1 MYWVHLLTIKL
12 FNNQHYR
19 RIRFFVLLFHS
30 SIIFVQIYMY
40 ITVFDADFF
49 FQYIIT
55 FLSLLAVSN
64 TLQFVTFFKCPFQAV
79 MFNASYFI
87 SEKNFN
93 DLENTI
99 YSHFWSPST
108 ATQRAREDIKRDT
121 RYVTI
126 LVLLNTFLGIFA
138 GIVLIPV
145 GKSVDHQFGMF
156 LFRTY
161 LPKLHYLLDVIYSL
175 SFAIIG
181 HTMVNWANVVAY
193 YSCLA
198 KSQVKLGTERAKY
211 LSAEYED
218 QDEDS
223 LYYSEEYQQV
233 MKERIRFTIIRHI
246 ELLG

>member
-1 MYWVHLLTIKL
+1 V
-12 FNNQHYR
+12 
-19 RIRFFVLLFHS
+19 
-30 SIIFVQIYMY
+30 
-40 ITVFDADFF
+40 TV
-49 FQYIIT
+49 
-55 FLSLLAVSN
+55 
-64 TLQFVTFFKCPFQAV
+64 
-79 MFNASYFI
+79 
-87 SEKNFN
+87 
-93 DLENTI
+93 
-99 YSHFWSPST
+99 
-108 ATQRAREDIKRDT
+108 
-121 RYVTI
+121 

>member
-30 SIIFVQIYMY
+30 SIICVQIYMY

-64 TLQFVTFFKCPFQAV
+64 TPQCVTFFKCLFQAV

-87 SEKNFN
+87 SEETFN

-108 ATQRAREDIKRDT
+108 ATQRAREDIKEGHQIRDGPGPAQHFPG
-121 RYVTI
+121 Y
-126 LVLLNTFLGIFA
+126 FC

-145 GKSVDHQFGMF
+145 GKSVDHQFAMF

-181 HTMVNWANVVAY
+181 HTMVNWANVG
-193 YSCLA
+193 CLLFLPGQEPGQIGVRSVPSTCLPNT
-198 KSQVKLGTERAKY
+198 KIK
-211 LSAEYED
+211 
-218 QDEDS
+218 
-223 LYYSEEYQQV
+223 
-233 MKERIRFTIIRHI
+233 MKIRFTTRRSTNKS
-246 ELLG
+246 